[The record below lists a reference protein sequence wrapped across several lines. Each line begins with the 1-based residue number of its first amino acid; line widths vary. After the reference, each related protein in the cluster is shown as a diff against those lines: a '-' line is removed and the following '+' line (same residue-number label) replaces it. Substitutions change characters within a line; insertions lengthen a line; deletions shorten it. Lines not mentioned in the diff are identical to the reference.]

1 MAKQRGLGKGLSSL
15 IPTASEELDRLAAI
29 VEETPEDLKIPQ
41 EIVDKD
47 SLFPNPFQPRKV
59 INQESLDNLAASIK
73 EHGIIQPVLVRRA
86 QTGFQIIAGERRWRA
101 AQKAGLNEIPVRI
114 LDITDSQAMEIA
126 LVENLQREDLN
137 AIEIAQGI
145 QEILSKLSMTHEEI
159 AKKIGFNRT
168 TVTNKLRLLQLP
180 KEVISMLE
188 NAEITEGHARALLA
202 LPSADKIIEFAN
214 LVIEKSLNVRQLEL
228 LVKNSS
234 AAAKIDAAFPR
245 RTETP
250 SEFHDEIEKFKNK
263 YKLMLKIDG
272 SRKGMGIQ
280 IKGLKKWQ
288 VQMLLEYIDTHSEEL
303 FPRE

>member
-15 IPTASEELDRLAAI
+15 IPTESEELERVSAI
-29 VEETPEDLKIPQ
+29 VDEPVDDLKIPQ
-41 EIVDKD
+41 ELVDKN
-47 SLFPNPFQPRKV
+47 SLFPNPFQPRKAM
-59 INQESLDNLAASIK
+59 NEESLDNLAASIK

-86 QTGFQIIAGERRWRA
+86 QSGYQIIAGERRWRA

-114 LDITDSQAMEIA
+114 LDITDSQAMELA

-145 QEILSKLSMTHEEI
+145 QEILSKLSVTHEEI
-159 AKKIGFNRT
+159 AKKIGFSRT
-168 TVTNKLRLLQLP
+168 SVTNKLRLLQLP
-180 KEVISMLE
+180 EKVIMMLE

-214 LVIEKSLNVRQLEL
+214 ITKEKSLNVRQLEL
-228 LVKNSS
+228 LVKQSA

-245 RTETP
+245 KAETL
-250 SEFHDEIEKFKNK
+250 SEYKDEIERFKNT

-272 SRKGMGIQ
+272 GRKGMGIQ

-288 VQMLLEYIDTHSEEL
+288 LQMLIEYIDTHSEEL

>member
-15 IPTASEELDRLAAI
+15 IPTATEELERVAAI
-29 VEETPEDLKIPQ
+29 VDEAPEDLKIPQ
-41 EIVDKD
+41 ENVDKD

-59 INQESLDNLAASIK
+59 MDQESLDNLAASIK
-73 EHGIIQPVLVRRA
+73 EHGIIQPVLVRRTQA
-86 QTGFQIIAGERRWRA
+86 GYQIIAGERRWRA
-101 AQKAGLNEIPVRI
+101 AQIAGLNEIPVRI
-114 LDITDSQAMEIA
+114 LNISDSQAMELA

-188 NAEITEGHARALLA
+188 NGEITEGHARALLA
-202 LPSADKIIEFAN
+202 LPSADKIVEFAN
-214 LVIEKSLNVRQLEL
+214 IVIEKSLNVRQLEL
-228 LVKNSS
+228 LVKNS
-234 AAAKIDAAFPR
+234 AVVAKMAAAFPR
-245 RTETP
+245 RPDEP
-250 SEFHDEIEKFKNK
+250 SEFENEIERFKNK
-263 YKLMLKIDG
+263 YRLTLKIDG
-272 SRKGMGIQ
+272 SRKGMGLQ

-288 VQMLLEYIDTHSEEL
+288 LQMLLEYIDTHSEEL